1 MEAKTNFQML
11 EEDRRRREMRRLL
24 DLCGMACLIGILGAV
39 AAFVLQAAIVLAT
52 NLFFRGRWSLEP
64 LSPAEHHLGVLVV
77 FIPPLGGLIVGLL
90 ARYGAPGIRGHGIPE
105 TMETILVSRSRIAPR
120 LAVLKP
126 LATAI
131 SIGSGGPF
139 GAEGPII
146 QTGGALG
153 SLLGQLQ
160 KTTAAERKIL
170 VASGA
175 AAGMAATFNA
185 PVAAV
190 FLAIEL
196 LLFEFRFRSLLP
208 VALASA
214 LAAGLRWLVHGP
226 APLYPVPLEHVVTGR
241 ELPVFAVLGL
251 FAGLLAV
258 ALSKGVYLIEDAFD
272 RLPVHWMWWPVLGG
286 LAVGLVGLA
295 FPQAL
300 GVGADHVQ
308 AMAAGQATF
317 GFLVA
322 MLVCKTIA
330 WTISLGSGTSGG
342 VLGPLLLM
350 GGALGGA
357 LACVANGLVADS
369 ASLGLWSIVGMA
381 AVFAGA
387 TRTPLTSVVFAL
399 ELTHDTMALLPVLI
413 ACTVSDLVS
422 LGLLRHSIM
431 SEKIARHGVSIGHEY
446 ELDALG
452 QHAVGQVMT
461 TRVETV
467 PQSLPLRRLC
477 ELFYGCAS
485 AEPNL
490 VTGKDQRTTHH
501 SPLTTQPSRHQGY
514 PVVDDTGRLV
524 GMVTRSDLPQYALC
538 QDLGWLVVADVMNA
552 RHAIVAWPEESLR
565 EAAER
570 MLAAGVGRLPVVL
583 AEAPDRVVGILSR
596 SDVFKALARRA
607 EEEHCRERLLGGPR
621 DHKAA

>member
-1 MEAKTNFQML
+1 MEAKTTFSAF
-11 EEDRRRREMRRLL
+11 EEERRRRDMRRLL
-24 DLCGMACLIGILGAV
+24 ELCGKGCLIGLLGAL
-39 AAFVLQAAIVLAT
+39 AALVLQAAITLCT
-52 NLFFRGRWSLEP
+52 NLFFRGRWSVEP
-64 LSPAEHHLGVLVV
+64 LSPSDHHLGVLVV

-90 ARYGAPGIRGHGIPE
+90 ARYGAPAIRGHGIPE

-160 KTTAAERKIL
+160 STTAAERKIL
-170 VASGA
+170 VAAGA
-175 AAGMAATFNA
+175 AAGMSATFNA

-214 LAAGLRWLVHGP
+214 LAAGLRWIVQGP
-226 APLYPVPLEHVVTGR
+226 APLYAMSVEHVLTGWD
-241 ELPVFAVLGL
+241 LPVFAVLGL

-258 ALSKGVYLIEDAFD
+258 LLSKGVYLVEDAFE
-272 RLPVHWMWWPVLGG
+272 RLPIHWMWWPVLGG
-286 LAVGLVGLA
+286 LAVGLVGLV

-300 GVGADHVQ
+300 GVGSEHVQ
-308 AMAAGQATF
+308 AMAAGQAAF

-322 MLVCKTIA
+322 MLICKTLAWMIA
-330 WTISLGSGTSGG
+330 LGSGTSGG

-350 GGALGGA
+350 GGALGGT
-357 LACVANGLVADS
+357 LAGLVNGPGG
-369 ASLGLWSIVGMA
+369 ASVPVGLWVLVGMA

-387 TRTPLTSVVFAL
+387 TRTPLTSVIFAL
-399 ELTHDTMALLPVLI
+399 ELTHNSNALLPVLI

-422 LGLLRHSIM
+422 ITLLRYSIM
-431 SEKIARHGVSIGHEY
+431 TEKIARRGVSIGHEY
-446 ELDALG
+446 ELDALS
-452 QHAVGQVMT
+452 QHSVSQVMS
-461 TRVETV
+461 REVETV

-477 ELFYGCAS
+477 DLFYGNDGRA
-485 AEPNL
+485 
-490 VTGKDQRTTHH
+490 
-501 SPLTTQPSRHQGY
+501 RHQGY
-514 PVVDDTGRLV
+514 PVVDDKGKLV

-538 QDLGWLVVADVMNA
+538 QDLGWLVVADVMGS
-552 RHAIVAWPEESLR
+552 RPPIVAWPEESLR
-565 EAAER
+565 DAAER

-583 AEAPDRVVGILSR
+583 ADAPDRVIGMLSR

-607 EEEHCRERLLGGPR
+607 EEEHRRERLLGRKGSQ
-621 DHKAA
+621 AA